1 MNIRIKF
8 IRLCFHVYLGLGV
21 NQNMEIDNT
30 KTSSKKSMDGSKS
43 DDLINVRAIISCP
56 SCGYKKKFKNQFL
69 RKNLELLTVAVKVF
83 DYITCNKCGDLIKL
97 DLEFN
102 F

>member
-1 MNIRIKF
+1 MCII
-8 IRLCFHVYLGLGV
+8 LLGEYY
-21 NQNMEIDNT
+21 MEINNT
-30 KTSSKKSMDGSKS
+30 QNNSRESVESSKKDEP
-43 DDLINVRAIISCP
+43 IQVRATLSCP

-69 RKNLELLTVAVKVF
+69 RKDLELLTVAVKVF
-83 DYITCNKCGDLIKL
+83 EFITCNTCGDLIKL